1 MDVSGKHQLSR
12 GKHSDDRGTGE
23 FCPQRGDGREHPWN
37 TVEPLSALLQR
48 GERSIGISVS
58 HVAAYGG
65 CPCDMQ
71 GDFKRK
77 NRKR

>member
-1 MDVSGKHQLSR
+1 MDVSGKYQLPR
-12 GKHSDDRGTGE
+12 GKHSDDRSTGE
-23 FCPQRGDGREHPWN
+23 FCPQRGDSGEHPGN
-37 TVEPLSALLQR
+37 TVGPLSALLQR
-48 GERSIGISVS
+48 GKRSIGISVS
-58 HVAAYGG
+58 HAAAYGC